1 MDGDGRGVHTDGH
14 GSLLLLEKLSRVSW
28 PLSDDGLRLLETQN
42 KYRVLIFFLLNVL
55 RPFLETLS
63 FIILQT
69 DLYLRF
75 LLVQIEVLDAR
86 LCYLRRRIQWFICN
100 TKQRETRSPVNKSVR
115 RPETADKWAARSH
128 QQGATQTVFVSTDTF
143 YYLQSCT
150 QRKVFRFYCATQTR
164 IKMFGG
170 QEPSGSWLGDILK
183 SNTRL
188 ITRFKNWTRCHTN

>member
-1 MDGDGRGVHTDGH
+1 MFCGRFWRRSLSSFSKLTSTSDSFLSRLRSSML
-14 GSLLLLEKLSRVSW
+14 GSATWGEESSDSYVTQSREKLVHLW
-28 PLSDDGLRLLETQN
+28 INQSD
-42 KYRVLIFFLLNVL
+42 VLKQ
-55 RPFLETLS
+55 
-63 FIILQT
+63 QT
-69 DLYLRF
+69 
-75 LLVQIEVLDAR
+75 
-86 LCYLRRRIQWFICN
+86 N
-100 TKQRETRSPVNKSVR
+100 
-115 RPETADKWAARSH
+115 WAARSH

>member
-1 MDGDGRGVHTDGH
+1 METGEVSTLMVMALSFCLKNSRGFPD
-14 GSLLLLEKLSRVSW
+14 RWAMMAFASW
-28 PLSDDGLRLLETQN
+28 KHKINTECW
-42 KYRVLIFFLLNVL
+42 IFFLLNVL

-86 LCYLRRRIQWFICN
+86 LCYLRIRIQWFICN

-115 RPETADKWAARSH
+115 CPETADKWAARSH